1 MTIKLL
7 TATATAALLA
17 GQAMAY
23 TAYVTN
29 ERGNTITLIDTE
41 TMEVIQEVPSGQR
54 PRGITISPSGHELYV
69 CASDDDTVEVYDP
82 KTMELLHTLP
92 SGPDPE
98 LFVLHPSGNPLYIA
112 NEDDNIVTVVDVVEK
127 TVLAEIPV
135 GVEPEGM
142 GVSPDGKYVVNTSET
157 TNMAHFINTE
167 TYELDINTLVD
178 SRPRFAQ
185 FTDDGS
191 KLYVSAEIG
200 GTVSVIDPASGDVMK
215 KIGFEVPGIVPEALQ
230 PVGVRVTSDGKTV
243 FVALGPSNRVAV
255 IDGETD
261 EVVDY
266 LLVGQ
271 RVWQLAFTPDEKY
284 IISTNGNSNDVSF
297 IDVEARKVVKSVQ
310 VGELPWGVVV
320 SPE

>member
-1 MTIKLL
+1 MPIKYLL
-7 TATATAALLA
+7 PALFAAGPALA
-17 GQAMAY
+17 NI
-23 TAYVTN
+23 AYVSN
-29 ERGNTITLIDTE
+29 ERGNSVTLIDTD
-41 TMEVIQEVPSGQR
+41 TLEVLRTIDTGQR
-54 PRGITISPSGHELYV
+54 PRGITISPSGHELYL

-112 NEDDNIVTVVDVVEK
+112 NEDDNIVTVVDVEK
-127 TVLAEIPV
+127 HSVLAEIPV

-185 FTDDGS
+185 FTDDGA

-200 GTVSVIDPASGDVMK
+200 GTVSVIDPASGDITK

-230 PVGVRVTSDGKTV
+230 PVGVRVTGDGKTV
-243 FVALGPSNRVAV
+243 FVALGPANRVAV

-271 RVWQLAFTPDEKY
+271 RVWQLGFTPDEKY
-284 IISTNGNSNDVSF
+284 LFTTNGNSNDVSV
-297 IDVEARKVVKSVQ
+297 IDTHELVEIARIKVGQTPKRNHT
-310 VGELPWGVVV
+310 VVIQ
-320 SPE
+320 